1 MQNSKQAFT
10 AGAISAFNL
19 FPKMPKPQLTQQ
31 GWRTDRENLAQ
42 DWWYLQ

>member
-19 FPKMPKPQLTQQ
+19 FPQKTGGICNEK
-31 GWRTDRENLAQ
+31 
-42 DWWYLQ
+42 